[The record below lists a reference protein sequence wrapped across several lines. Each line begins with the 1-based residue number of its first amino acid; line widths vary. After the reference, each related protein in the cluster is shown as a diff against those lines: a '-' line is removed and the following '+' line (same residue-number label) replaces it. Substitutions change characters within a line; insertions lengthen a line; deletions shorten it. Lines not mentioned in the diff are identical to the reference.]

1 MYDFITG
8 EVLLIDKPI
17 GWTSFDVVNKIR
29 YACRAK
35 KVGHAGTLDP
45 MATGL
50 LIICTGKK
58 TKEINSYQDLDKEYV
73 ATLVLGATRPSID
86 METEIDETFSVD
98 GITEEKIRTA
108 IQKFIGKIMQSPPA
122 HSAIKVDGERA
133 YNLARK
139 GLKPKMRER
148 EVEIKA
154 IELLKSDIPEVV
166 IKINC
171 AKGTYV
177 RSLVRDIGKELGCG
191 AYLKTLVRTKIGDFS
206 VEKADSIDEFIDNCK
221 QHIKNQDIRQE

>member
-1 MYDFITG
+1 MYDFLAG
-8 EVLLIDKPI
+8 EFLLIDKPI

-29 YACRAK
+29 YACKAR

-58 TKEINSYQDLDKEYV
+58 TKEINTFQDLDKEYV
-73 ATLVLGATRPSID
+73 ATLMLGATRPSID
-86 METEIDETFSVD
+86 METEIDETFSTD
-98 GITEEKIRTA
+98 GITDEKIKEA
-108 IQKFIGKIMQSPPA
+108 IQKFVGKIMQSPPA

-133 YNLARK
+133 YKLARK
-139 GLKPKMRER
+139 GLKPKMKER
-148 EVEIKA
+148 EVEIMS
-154 IELLKSDIPEVV
+154 IELLESSMPE
-166 IKINC
+166 IKIKVHC

-177 RSLVRDIGKELGCG
+177 RSLVRDIGKELSCG

-206 VEKADSIDEFIDNCK
+206 LENADSVDEFIDKCR
-221 QHIKNQDIRQE
+221 QHIQNQDITKK

>member
-1 MYDFITG
+1 MYDFTAG

-29 YACRAK
+29 YACKAR

-58 TKEINSYQDLDKEYV
+58 TKEINTFQDLDKEYV
-73 ATLVLGATRPSID
+73 ATLFLGATRPSID
-86 METEIDETFSVD
+86 TETEIDETFSTD
-98 GITEEKIRTA
+98 GISNEKIA
-108 IQKFIGKIMQSPPA
+108 EVIKKFVGKIMQSPPA

-133 YNLARK
+133 YKLARK
-139 GLKPKMRER
+139 GLKPKMKER
-148 EVEIKA
+148 EVEIKS
-154 IELLKSDIPEVV
+154 IELLKSDIPEIT

-177 RSLVRDIGKELGCG
+177 RSLVRDIGKDLGCG
-191 AYLKTLVRTKIGDFS
+191 AYLKTLIRTRIGNYS
-206 VEKADSIDEFIDNCK
+206 VENADSVAEFIDKCK
-221 QHIKNQDIRQE
+221 QHIINQDIT